1 MTFDQDKYI
10 KEYNKDKYKMYQF
23 RVKKSDK
30 EIIEILDSKDNKN
43 QYIINLIKDDVF
55 NNVYT
60 LKQIKTIIKPIMQ
73 KYGINEVYL
82 FGSYARGEANGNS
95 DIDLFCE
102 KGIARTFVEQQT
114 LIDELEENLGKK
126 VDIVTFSSKMNENF
140 EKNLMEDR
148 IKLW

>member
-23 RVKKSDK
+23 RVKKTDK

-114 LIDELEENLGKK
+114 LIDELEDSLGKK

>member
-1 MTFDQDKYI
+1 MTIDQDKYI

-23 RVKKSDK
+23 RVKKTDK

-114 LIDELEENLGKK
+114 LIDELEDSLGKK

>member
-10 KEYNKDKYKMYQF
+10 KEYNKDTYKMYQF

-30 EIIEILDSKDNKN
+30 EIIEILDSQDNKN

-82 FGSYARGEANGNS
+82 FGSYARGEANNNS
-95 DIDLFCE
+95 DIDIFCE
-102 KGIARTFVEQQT
+102 KGNIKTF
-114 LIDELEENLGKK
+114 IDQEKLYDDLENALNKK
-126 VDIVTFSSKMNENF
+126 VDIIYTTTKVNDEFKENI
-140 EKNLMEDR
+140 MEDM
-148 IKLW
+148 IKLC

>member
-95 DIDLFCE
+95 DIDIFCE
-102 KGIARTFVEQQT
+102 KGSIKTF
-114 LIDELEENLGKK
+114 IDQEKLYDDLENALNKK
-126 VDIVTFSSKMNENF
+126 VDIIYTTTKVNDEFKENI
-140 EKNLMEDR
+140 MEDM
-148 IKLW
+148 IKLC

>member
-23 RVKKSDK
+23 RVKKADK
-30 EIIEILDSKDNKN
+30 KIIEILDSKDNKN

-82 FGSYARGEANGNS
+82 FGSYARGEANNNS